1 MKSVGNVPKTKPSK
15 TKRMK
20 KESEKVSEKKRSF
33 SKIPP
38 LHDKHTDE
46 EMMKKKVLEFVRE
59 HFYLYHHVIKRIQWN
74 SLATWKGLPKLP
86 WIIEQWGSWS
96 AFMYEAIGER
106 AGTYAWRWRY
116 RETERKVFNAMLRF
130 TEEHGRYPR
139 RRDWK
144 EINADG
150 ELPSLDWIDKHMGWR
165 QLKKKLKQVYPLE
178 VPLEIKERIINQGLL
193 FFERYGYLPRTG
205 KWTKFRDEMK
215 DRNVHIVS
223 KQRVV
228 QVFKAWENFVDA
240 LYERIKVDDEVL
252 KQNII
257 NEYRHVVYHLHIIPD
272 EDMWELLYSKGKVK
286 TPLKTVVR
294 VFKTFYNLHKEAIL
308 KQPDS
313 LLPTV
318 EDREFIS
325 KVIS

>member
-1 MKSVGNVPKTKPSK
+1 MKSIGTVPKTKRVKKASK
-15 TKRMK
+15 
-20 KESEKVSEKKRSF
+20 KVRDEEGSF

-46 EMMKKKVLEFVRE
+46 EMKMKVLEFVRE
-59 HFYLYHHVIKRIQWN
+59 YFYSYNHIIKRIQWN

-130 TEEHGRYPR
+130 TEKHGRYPR
-139 RRDWK
+139 RYDWK
-144 EINADG
+144 TINADG

-178 VPLEIKERIINQGLL
+178 RVPSEKTKERIINQGLL
-193 FFERYGYLPRTG
+193 FFRRYGYLPRTG
-205 KWTKFRDEMK
+205 EWTRFRDEMK

-228 QVFKAWENFVDA
+228 QVFGSWENFLNL
-240 LYERIKVDDEVL
+240 LYERV
-252 KQNII
+252 
-257 NEYRHVVYHLHIIPD
+257 
-272 EDMWELLYSKGKVK
+272 
-286 TPLKTVVR
+286 
-294 VFKTFYNLHKEAIL
+294 IL
-308 KQPDS
+308 NKQPDS
-313 LLPTV
+313 V
-318 EDREFIS
+318 Q
-325 KVIS
+325 K

>member
-1 MKSVGNVPKTKPSK
+1 
-15 TKRMK
+15 
-20 KESEKVSEKKRSF
+20 
-33 SKIPP
+33 
-38 LHDKHTDE
+38 
-46 EMMKKKVLEFVRE
+46 
-59 HFYLYHHVIKRIQWN
+59 
-74 SLATWKGLPKLP
+74 
-86 WIIEQWGSWS
+86 
-96 AFMYEAIGER
+96 MYEAIGER

-139 RRDWK
+139 RRDWD

-205 KWTKFRDEMK
+205 KWTRFRDEMK

-257 NEYRHVVYHLHIIPD
+257 NEYRDVVYHLHIIPD
-272 EDMWELLYSKGKVK
+272 EDTWELLYSKGKVK

-308 KQPDS
+308 NILKQPDS
-313 LLPTV
+313 T
-318 EDREFIS
+318 E
-325 KVIS
+325 K